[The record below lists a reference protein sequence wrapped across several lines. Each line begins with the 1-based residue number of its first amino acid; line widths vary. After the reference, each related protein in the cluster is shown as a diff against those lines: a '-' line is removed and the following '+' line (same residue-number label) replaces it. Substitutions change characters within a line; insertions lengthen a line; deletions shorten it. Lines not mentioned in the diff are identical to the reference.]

1 MIRWKPLLISLGISL
16 GVGALSGAVVSDAI
30 RQYQALRQPTG
41 APPAWLF
48 PVVWTVLFFLMGI
61 SAYLVWIS
69 DSPERATAL
78 KLYGAQLVINFV
90 LAAAV
95 LFRTAIFCR
104 VYLACAAVDFCC
116 GNDRVVLP
124 DGSGCRMAAASLFV
138 LADLCRVPEF
148 GGVPAEYIKSAADRR
163 NRLDSAAFSVLE
175 GGRVRSINL
184 PPPGGEAAE
193 LLSRPGNKAQRLAA
207 VLHRAL
213 RRMRPARSATADA

>member
-90 LAAAV
+90 WPLLFFSAQQYFAAFIWLV
-95 LFRTAIFCR
+95 LLWIF
-104 VYLACAAVDFCC
+104 VAAMIVWFYQI
-116 GNDRVVLP
+116 DRVAAWLQLP
-124 DGSGCRMAAASLFV
+124 YLFWLTYAGYLNLAVCRL
-138 LADLCRVPEF
+138 
-148 GGVPAEYIKSAADRR
+148 
-163 NRLDSAAFSVLE
+163 N
-175 GGRVRSINL
+175 
-184 PPPGGEAAE
+184 
-193 LLSRPGNKAQRLAA
+193 
-207 VLHRAL
+207 
-213 RRMRPARSATADA
+213 T